1 MNQSED
7 AELNPQ
13 VDGNDKIKRL
23 TVAIIGEDN
32 AWLPKLCSDRS
43 HTAVIN
49 LEAATIRHF
58 RAAAA

>member
-49 LEAATIRHF
+49 LEAATI
-58 RAAAA
+58 

>member
-1 MNQSED
+1 MNQSEE

-49 LEAATIRHF
+49 LEAATI
-58 RAAAA
+58 